1 MQAVSAKDADF
12 TWEGGY
18 ASAEA
23 APTPNVHDI
32 SLEVTRG
39 SLIAVVGR
47 VGSGKSSLLSAILGE
62 MDKLRGYVGVRGQVA
77 YVPQQAW
84 IQNMSLR
91 DNITFGQPYNKV
103 LYDKVIE
110 VCALKPDL
118 DILPHGDATEI
129 GEKVGLQFLFTPFT
143 LSFRE

>member
-1 MQAVSAKDADF
+1 
-12 TWEGGY
+12 
-18 ASAEA
+18 
-23 APTPNVHDI
+23 
-32 SLEVTRG
+32 
-39 SLIAVVGR
+39 
-47 VGSGKSSLLSAILGE
+47 

-129 GEKVGLQFLFTPFT
+129 GEKVGS
-143 LSFRE
+143 SFA

>member
-1 MQAVSAKDADF
+1 MQAITAKDADF

-18 ASAEA
+18 SCASEA
-23 APTPNVHDI
+23 TAPTPNVHDI
-32 SLEVTRG
+32 TMDVTRG

-47 VGSGKSSLLSAILGE
+47 VGCGKSSLLSALLGE

-84 IQNMSLR
+84 IQNMTLR
-91 DNITFGQPYNKV
+91 ENITFGQPFNKV
-103 LYDKVIE
+103 LYDKVLE

-118 DILPHGDATEI
+118 EILPHGDATEI
-129 GEKVGLQFLFTPFT
+129 GEKA
-143 LSFRE
+143 